1 MGAQAALVQPSLL
14 AGRPLLK
21 DMAAAGIPKRWAWTF
36 LKEGLRFRAGRLYE
50 TFWNSQSNVKYT
62 VVFLYPGALFWVRW
76 RAETQC
82 KYNVFIADKS
92 VEPDCSQNLWS
103 SWKNG
108 SSFYFPAM
116 ATVKDLKDSVYK
128 GVEVPKNVK
137 AGCYG
142 RMMED
147 TDNLALA
154 VRTFCKRDPKIVL
167 WEENEA

>member
-1 MGAQAALVQPSLL
+1 MGSDGGSGYPQAMGLDLLEGRHEVQGWEVVRDILEFSVEREVHSRLLVPWS
-14 AGRPLLK
+14 
-21 DMAAAGIPKRWAWTF
+21 
-36 LKEGLRFRAGRLYE
+36 
-50 TFWNSQSNVKYT
+50 
-62 VVFLYPGALFWVRW
+62 LFWVRW
-76 RAETQC
+76 RAETQY

-108 SSFYFPAM
+108 ASFYFPAM
-116 ATVKDLKDSVYK
+116 ATVKDLKDSVYQ
-128 GVEVPKNVK
+128 GVDVPKTVR

-167 WEENEA
+167 WEEAE